1 MQQGP
6 TAAAVA
12 GGRRSAVADGG
23 VDKHCCGMTTDP
35 IQLGSQRRVAAL
47 RTVRVGLRGAL
58 SAAALFLAYYLLPV
72 RAKTTAQ
79 DVLWL
84 IIALATFGGI
94 VGLQV
99 RSIVGSR
106 YPRLRA
112 IESMAVVVPLFLIGF
127 ARIYLSLSTTE
138 SHPFSMVLDHTRA
151 LYFTITVFSTVGFGD
166 ITPTTDFARVI
177 VSVQM
182 ILDLVV
188 LGVIVKL
195 LLGAAER
202 GIARRDS
209 QQ

>member
-1 MQQGP
+1 
-6 TAAAVA
+6 
-12 GGRRSAVADGG
+12 
-23 VDKHCCGMTTDP
+23 MTTDP
-35 IQLGSQRRVAAL
+35 IERRSQRRAAAL
-47 RTVRVGLRGAL
+47 LTVRIGLRGTL

-72 RAKTTAQ
+72 RAKTSAQ

-84 IIALATFGGI
+84 ITALAIFGGI
-94 VGLQV
+94 VALQV
-99 RSIVGSR
+99 RSIAGSR

-112 IESMAVVVPLFLIGF
+112 IESMAVTLPLFLIGF
-127 ARIYLSLSTTE
+127 ARIYLSVSTTE
-138 SHPFSMVLDHTRA
+138 SHPFSMALDHTRA

-202 GIARRDS
+202 GIVKRDS